1 MELDATDHAILEL
14 LQQDGRMTNIELA
27 DTVGL
32 SPSACL
38 RRVRNLEEDGV
49 IDGYV
54 AIIDPTVIGRATTV
68 YVEISVNS
76 QEESI
81 LDEFE
86 AAVVGHPAVRTC
98 HLMAGDFDY
107 LVRVEVADV
116 PDYEQLHRTHLALLP
131 NVNRIRSSFSLRSVC
146 DRTAYELAGA

>member
-1 MELDATDHAILEL
+1 MNIDAADRTILER
-14 LQQDGRMTNIELA
+14 LQTDGRITNTELA
-27 DTVGL
+27 EHVGL

-38 RRVRNLEEDGV
+38 RRVRALEEANV
-49 IDGYV
+49 IEGY
-54 AIIDPTVIGRATTV
+54 AALINPTAVDRATTV
-68 YVEISVNS
+68 WVEISVIS

-86 AAVVGHPAVRTC
+86 AEVVQHPAVRTC

-116 PDYEQLHRTHLALLP
+116 PDYEKIHRTHLALLP
-131 NVNRIRSSFSLRSVC
+131 HVNRIRSSFSLRSIC
-146 DRTAYELAGA
+146 DRTAYELA